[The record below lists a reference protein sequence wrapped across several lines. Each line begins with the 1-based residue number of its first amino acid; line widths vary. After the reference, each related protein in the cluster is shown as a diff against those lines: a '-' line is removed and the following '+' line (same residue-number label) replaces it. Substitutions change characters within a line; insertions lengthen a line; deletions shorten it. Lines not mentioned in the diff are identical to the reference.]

1 MGVLLCFKRK
11 CSAANK
17 HHSSEEG
24 VRGRLL
30 LLGIAKVTNAH
41 RERIGHLSNLSFH
54 CSHTRA
60 TPKGQRGTGERQRK
74 YRSTLKGGKETISLL
89 L

>member
-1 MGVLLCFKRK
+1 MGALLCFRRK
-11 CSAANK
+11 CSATNK

-41 RERIGHLSNLSFH
+41 RERIGSVVTSQTSVSTVLIPELP
-54 CSHTRA
+54 
-60 TPKGQRGTGERQRK
+60 PKDNAAQVKDKGSTGQH
-74 YRSTLKGGKETISLL
+74 
-89 L
+89 

>member
-1 MGVLLCFKRK
+1 MGVLLCFRRK

-30 LLGIAKVTNAH
+30 LLGIVKVTNAH
-41 RERIGHLSNLSFH
+41 RERIGSVVTSQTSVSTALIPELP
-54 CSHTRA
+54 
-60 TPKGQRGTGERQRK
+60 PKDNAAQVKDKGSTGQH
-74 YRSTLKGGKETISLL
+74 
-89 L
+89 